1 VPIIKLAHITPIL
14 TDGGLLLKSTKQI
27 LEMNLSKEDLQIIN
41 EVFCQSNAFDLPE
54 KWDEE
59 FNSEEDADFR
69 NENFT
74 SARFSEV
81 WDRISSSL

>member
-1 VPIIKLAHITPIL
+1 MPLFFAILKLFTR
-14 TDGGLLLKSTKQI
+14 I

-41 EVFCQSNAFDLPE
+41 EVFCQAYCFDLPE

-59 FNSEEDADFR
+59 AEEYDGEE
-69 NENFT
+69 NTNFT
-74 SARFSEV
+74 STRFSEV